1 MRMAA
6 AALAALFTAGCATRA
21 SDVAA
26 VPANP
31 ADFAT
36 WDCSALDDEMDT
48 VQQRAAEVAYAVDSH
63 AARNV
68 IALSVGV
75 TVFWPALVAMRPE
88 GLEAAELARLKGRFD
103 ALRAAS
109 KARACPPPANVL
121 APALAAQ
128 LPLAVGERLVYE
140 QRQGPRG
147 PAHELRMRLD
157 HLRRGQLEFRLD
169 TPGEAPRRWR
179 QDIAGNA
186 VDARGSGLLHW
197 TRLLRRDLALGDVV
211 AGEVVDADGAE
222 GRLRGQVI
230 ATGVQ
235 NTLARPFDAAVVEV
249 FGEVPSEDPGVG
261 PMTRVDGVM
270 VVDRKSGVL
279 LRLELRSANP
289 DFSVRRT
296 LMRIEPPPAAQ
307 K

>member
-6 AALAALFTAGCATRA
+6 ASLAALLATGCVTRSA
-21 SDVAA
+21 DVAA

-31 ADFAT
+31 SDFLA
-36 WDCSALDDEMDT
+36 WDCPALDDEMDT

-75 TVFWPALVAMRPE
+75 TVFWPALVAMRPD
-88 GLEAAELARLKGRFD
+88 GLAAAELARLKGRYD
-103 ALRAAS
+103 ALKSAA
-109 KARACPPPANVL
+109 KARGCPPPANVL
-121 APALAAQ
+121 APDIAAQ

-140 QRQGPRG
+140 ERQGARG
-147 PAHELRMRLD
+147 PTHELKLRLEA
-157 HLRRGQLEFRLD
+157 LRRGRLEFRLD
-169 TPGEAPRRWR
+169 APGAAPRRWH

-186 VDARGSGLLHW
+186 VDARGSGVLHW
-197 TRLLRRDLALGDVV
+197 TRLLRRGLGLGDVV
-211 AGEVVDADGAE
+211 AGEVFDAEGAE

-235 NTLARPFDAAVVEV
+235 NTLARPFDAAVVEL
-249 FGEVPSEDPGVG
+249 FGEVPAGDAA
-261 PMTRVDGVM
+261 MTRVDGVM

-289 DFSVRRT
+289 EFALRRT
-296 LMRIEPPPAAQ
+296 LVRIEPAAPPG
-307 K
+307 